1 MILCR
6 AISLSGEFP
15 LLFAKANFYHVLSVL
30 LKKAVVLAMF
40 KLLTDK
46 ALE

>member
-6 AISLSGEFP
+6 AISQSGKFS
-15 LLFAKANFYHVLSVL
+15 LLFAKANFYHVLLVL
-30 LKKAVVLAMF
+30 PKKAVVLTIF
-40 KLLTDK
+40 KLLVDK

>member
-1 MILCR
+1 MIAYR
-6 AISLSGEFP
+6 VISLSGEFS
-15 LLFAKANFYHVLSVL
+15 LLFTKANFYHVLLVL
-30 LKKAVVLAMF
+30 LKKAVVLAIF

>member
-6 AISLSGEFP
+6 VISLSGEFS
-15 LLFAKANFYHVLSVL
+15 LLFTKANFYHVLLVL
-30 LKKAVVLAMF
+30 LKKAVVSAIF

>member
-1 MILCR
+1 MITYR
-6 AISLSGEFP
+6 VISLSGEFS
-15 LLFAKANFYHVLSVL
+15 LLFAKANFYHVLLVL
-30 LKKAVVLAMF
+30 LKKAVVLAIF